1 MEKKSGIWAAFSAIV
16 IVICILIGYGAVQ
29 TVTAQAGTKDGEPVL
44 ISSKDNSLK
53 PTEGID
59 TPTESELEDV
69 FTISADTLETY
80 AWVNEDQCTMPVKE
94 VAVDIQG
101 LSTGGQYKTDPVL
114 QDTTLGE
121 KGVLV
126 VQPYNGPWNWMSFE
140 TIDTIDKVLD
150 AVWEKYNLSEDTPL
164 VLFGRSMGGMG
175 VLNYARYG
183 EHEVSGVALNCPVTN
198 LSYHVT
204 ERPDCAS
211 TIYRAYNYYEE
222 GPAAGVEEHDP
233 MNFIDELPDVPYFF
247 VAGEA
252 DIKVN
257 KSVHSDVYVPL
268 MKEKGYDVQYLE
280 VPGMEH
286 VDLVNH
292 PEALQMYA
300 DFITSF
306 AK

>member
-175 VLNYARYG
+175 VLNYAQRVCR
-183 EHEVSGVALNCPVTN
+183 ENPCP
-198 LSYHVT
+198 
-204 ERPDCAS
+204 
-211 TIYRAYNYYEE
+211 
-222 GPAAGVEEHDP
+222 
-233 MNFIDELPDVPYFF
+233 
-247 VAGEA
+247 
-252 DIKVN
+252 
-257 KSVHSDVYVPL
+257 
-268 MKEKGYDVQYLE
+268 
-280 VPGMEH
+280 
-286 VDLVNH
+286 
-292 PEALQMYA
+292 
-300 DFITSF
+300 
-306 AK
+306 